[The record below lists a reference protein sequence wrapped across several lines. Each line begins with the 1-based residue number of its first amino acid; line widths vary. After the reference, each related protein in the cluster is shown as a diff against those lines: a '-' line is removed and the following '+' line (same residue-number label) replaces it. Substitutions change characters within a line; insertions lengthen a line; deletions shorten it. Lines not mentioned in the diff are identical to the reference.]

1 MADPTKG
8 LYDHLYHRFFENR
21 DKHQGYE
28 FQQSPVGNLPPPV
41 TSFPERIKWWTFRGR
56 RRKRILAERDRR
68 QAQIVELKKEAA
80 E

>member
-8 LYDHLYHRFFENR
+8 LYDHLYRRFFENR

-41 TSFPERIKWWTFRGR
+41 TSFPERIKWWTFRGW

-68 QAQIVELKKEAA
+68 QAQIVELKKQAA